1 MRRTFVLAIVPLAA
15 ALALVPAS
23 AQIAG
28 DAISADSLAE
38 AQAARIEA
46 RERARTLAD
55 RAATIEDTALKAEAQ
70 AEALSARIAE
80 SEALI
85 EEARQQETLAADRLG
100 FLRERFARQRA
111 PLSRMLAALQR
122 LARRPMVLLVL
133 RPSSVRDYVRT
144 RAMVAAITPQIARQ
158 TRSVRGDL
166 AEMRALAQGSAAAR
180 VTRQEAATELARQR
194 AELRASGA
202 ESRLAARALEQAA
215 GEARREA
222 TLRDVEADSIAAL
235 AARQSR
241 NRQTEAR
248 LAELIGPILPAGR
261 AEARSPSIRPVMPV
275 QGAILAGYGERD
287 AAGGRSRGLSIAPQP
302 GAAVAA
308 PLAGEIAL
316 ARPWR
321 GYGTLVI
328 IRHKGGLL
336 SLVGGLADA
345 RVREGQAV
353 AQGEVLG
360 RAPQR
365 DPSVLY
371 ELRRA
376 GRPVHPLLAV

>member
-1 MRRTFVLAIVPLAA
+1 MRRASVLAVVPVAA
-15 ALALVPAS
+15 MLALVPAS
-23 AQIAG
+23 AQIGA

-46 RERARTLAD
+46 QERARTLAD
-55 RAATIEDTALKAEAQ
+55 RAATIEDAALKAEAQ

-100 FLRERFARQRA
+100 ILRERFARQRE

-122 LARRPMVLLVL
+122 LARRPMLLLVL

-144 RAMVAAITPQIARQ
+144 RAMVAAITPQIAWQ
-158 TRSVRGDL
+158 TRLVRRDL
-166 AEMRALAQGSAAAR
+166 AEMRALAQGSADARIARRDAA
-180 VTRQEAATELARQR
+180 VELARQR

-222 TLRDVEADSIAAL
+222 TLRGVEADSIAAL

-241 NRQTEAR
+241 NRQTEVR
-248 LAELIGPILPAGR
+248 LGELIGPILPAGR
-261 AEARSPSIRPVMPV
+261 PKAGATAIRPILPV

-287 AAGGRSRGLSIAPQP
+287 AAGGRARGLTIAPSP
-302 GAAVAA
+302 GAEVAA
-308 PLAGEIAL
+308 PLAGEVAF
-316 ARPWR
+316 ARQWR

-328 IRHKGGLL
+328 IRHKGGFL
-336 SLVGGLADA
+336 SLVGGLAGA
-345 RVREGQAV
+345 QVREGQAV
-353 AQGEVLG
+353 RQGDILG
-360 RAPQR
+360 QAPQQ

-376 GRPVHPLLAV
+376 GRPVHPLLAI

>member
-261 AEARSPSIRPVMPV
+261 AEARSSSIRPVMPV
-275 QGAILAGYGERD
+275 QGAVLAGYGERD

-308 PLAGEIAL
+308 PLAGEIAF

-321 GYGTLVI
+321 AYGTLVI

-353 AQGEVLG
+353 AQGDVLG